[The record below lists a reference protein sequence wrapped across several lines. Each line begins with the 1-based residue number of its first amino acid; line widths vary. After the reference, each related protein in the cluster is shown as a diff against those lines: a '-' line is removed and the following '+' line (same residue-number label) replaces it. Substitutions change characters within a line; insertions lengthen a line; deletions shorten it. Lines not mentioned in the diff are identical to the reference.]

1 MPVQVLPGA
10 RALAVLLL
18 LTAAGILAFW
28 VNWFVSGNFLLAED
42 ECFRIF
48 ENTFPLPDTVMA
60 VLMFFA
66 ATALWRGAPL
76 GLFFGLFT
84 AGMSLQLASL
94 DLLYHWKNDGFADW
108 SDPETWSRAFIV
120 VHCYA
125 LAAGASAYLWLRR
138 RELLHTSTGILN
150 PRLRYPVGMITLAL
164 VNGCYAAVIAIYWAV
179 HLLDDAPR
187 TACAERYH
195 DAFLIA
201 DCVTFTTMGGT
212 ALGIA
217 LRRSW
222 AMLWG
227 LLTTGGVSFGA
238 LIWAAYA
245 AINPDLIEGRM
256 ISYAIFVAFLLSGA
270 ATACTFLWN
279 RKAWF
284 LGLDGDLIGGTSAGS
299 PERRP
304 TGRAES
310 RLGAARP
317 AEARGTPENSPRA
330 GAPPAT
336 PRPREPQ

>member
-1 MPVQVLPGA
+1 MPVTPLLGA
-10 RALAVLLL
+10 RVVAVLQL

-28 VNWFVSGNFLLAED
+28 VHWFVSGQFVLAED

-60 VLMFFA
+60 ILLFFGA
-66 ATALWRGAPL
+66 SALWRGAPV

-84 AGMSLQLASL
+84 AGMALQLASL
-94 DLLYHWKNDGFADW
+94 DLLYHRQNGGFDDF
-108 SDPETWSRAFIV
+108 SDPETWSRVFIV
-120 VHCYA
+120 AHCYA
-125 LAAGASAYLWLRR
+125 LAAGTGSYLWLRR
-138 RELLHTSTGILN
+138 RELLLASTRIIN
-150 PRLRYPVGMITLAL
+150 PKMRYPVGMITLGL
-164 VNGCYAAVIAIYWAV
+164 VNGFYALIIAIYWSV

-187 TACAERYH
+187 LSCAARYH

-201 DCVTFTTMGGT
+201 DIVTFSTMALT

-227 LLTTGGVSFGA
+227 LITTGGISFGA
-238 LIWAAYA
+238 IIWLAYA

-256 ISYAIFVAFLLSGA
+256 TSLVIFVAFLLSGA

-284 LGLDGDLIGGTSAGS
+284 LGLDGDV
-299 PERRP
+299 
-304 TGRAES
+304 
-310 RLGAARP
+310 LG
-317 AEARGTPENSPRA
+317 EE
-330 GAPPAT
+330 
-336 PRPREPQ
+336 